1 MGKVI
6 LTPEAIEDILEIY
19 NYILERDG
27 DERAGSIL
35 NRLEKQ
41 VYSLDTLMQRGKFPD
56 ELVPFGNR
64 KVREMQEVSWRIFYR
79 IEKNE
84 VFVLAVLDGRRSMA
98 ELLLERLAR

>member
-1 MGKVI
+1 MPKVI

-27 DERAGSIL
+27 EERAESIL
-35 NRLEKQ
+35 NRLKKQ
-41 VYSLDTLMQRGKFPD
+41 AYSLNKLVQRGKFPD

-64 KVREMQEVSWRIFYR
+64 KVREVQETPWRIFYK

>member
-1 MGKVI
+1 MVKVI

-19 NYILERDG
+19 SYILERDG
-27 DERAGSIL
+27 EEQAESIL
-35 NRLEKQ
+35 SRLEKTA
-41 VYSLDTLMQRGKFPD
+41 YSLNNLVQRGKFPD

-64 KVREMQEVSWRIFYR
+64 KVREVQETPWRIFYR

-98 ELLLERLAR
+98 ELLLERLAL

>member
-1 MGKVI
+1 MVKVI

-27 DERAGSIL
+27 EERAESIL

-41 VYSLDTLMQRGKFPD
+41 AYSLSKLVQRGKFPD

-64 KVREMQEVSWRIFYR
+64 KIREVQETPWRIFYR

-84 VFVLAVLDGRRSMA
+84 VFVLAVLDGRRA
-98 ELLLERLAR
+98 IKELFESRLLQ

>member
-1 MGKVI
+1 MVKVI

-19 NYILERDG
+19 NYILDRDG
-27 DERAGSIL
+27 EERAETIL

-41 VYSLDTLMQRGKFPD
+41 AYSLNKLARRGKFPD

-64 KVREMQEVSWRIFYR
+64 KIREVQETPWRIFYR

-84 VFVLAVLDGRRSMA
+84 VVVLAVLDGRRSMA
-98 ELLLERLAR
+98 DLLLERLAR

>member
-1 MGKVI
+1 MAKVI

-27 DERAGSIL
+27 EERAESIL

-41 VYSLDTLMQRGKFPD
+41 AYSLNKLVQRGKFPD

-64 KVREMQEVSWRIFYR
+64 KVREVQETPWRIFYR

>member
-1 MGKVI
+1 MAKVI

-27 DERAGSIL
+27 EERAESIL
-35 NRLEKQ
+35 SCMEKKA
-41 VYSLDTLMQRGKFPD
+41 YSLDKLIQRDKFPD

-64 KVREMQEVSWRIFYR
+64 KIREVQEAPWRIFYR
-79 IEKNE
+79 IEKND

>member
-6 LTPEAIEDILEIY
+6 LTPEAVEDILEIY

-27 DERAGSIL
+27 EERAEVIL
-35 NRLEKQ
+35 NRLEKKA
-41 VYSLDTLMQRGKFPD
+41 YSLDTLAVRGKFPE

-64 KVREMQEVSWRIFYR
+64 KIREVQETPWRIFYR
-79 IEKNE
+79 VEKDE

>member
-1 MGKVI
+1 MVKVI

-27 DERAGSIL
+27 EEQAESIL

-41 VYSLDTLMQRGKFPD
+41 AYSLNKLVQRGKFPD

-64 KVREMQEVSWRIFYR
+64 KVREVQETPWRIFYR
-79 IEKNE
+79 IEMNE

>member
-1 MGKVI
+1 MVKII
-6 LTPEAIEDILEIY
+6 LTSEAIEDILEIY

-27 DERAGSIL
+27 EERAESIL
-35 NRLEKQ
+35 GRLEKQ
-41 VYSLDTLMQRGKFPD
+41 AYSLNKLVQRGKFPD

-64 KVREMQEVSWRIFYR
+64 KIREVQEAPWRIFYR

-84 VFVLAVLDGRRSMA
+84 VFVLALLDGRRSMA

>member
-27 DERAGSIL
+27 EERAESIL

-41 VYSLDTLMQRGKFPD
+41 AYSLNKLVQRGKFPD

-64 KVREMQEVSWRIFYR
+64 KIREVQETPWRIFYR

-98 ELLLERLAR
+98 ELLLKRLAR

>member
-1 MGKVI
+1 MGNVI

-27 DERAGSIL
+27 EERAESIL

-41 VYSLDTLMQRGKFPD
+41 AYSLNKLVQRGKFPD

-64 KVREMQEVSWRIFYR
+64 KIREVQETPWRIFYR
-79 IEKNE
+79 IEQNE

>member
-1 MGKVI
+1 MAKVI

-19 NYILERDG
+19 AYILERDG
-27 DERAGSIL
+27 EERAEAIL
-35 NRLEKQ
+35 NRLEKTA
-41 VYSLDTLMQRGKFPD
+41 YSLDTFPMRGKFPD
-56 ELVPFGNR
+56 TLVPFGNR
-64 KVREMQEVSWRIFYR
+64 KIREVQETPWRIFYR

>member
-1 MGKVI
+1 MVKVI

-27 DERAGSIL
+27 EEQAESIL
-35 NRLEKQ
+35 SRLEKQ
-41 VYSLDTLMQRGKFPD
+41 AYSLNKLVQRGKFPD

-64 KVREMQEVSWRIFYR
+64 KVREVQETPWRIFYR

>member
-1 MGKVI
+1 MPNVI

-19 NYILERDG
+19 TYILERDG
-27 DERAGSIL
+27 EERAESIL

-41 VYSLDTLMQRGKFPD
+41 AYSLDRLAQRGKFPD
-56 ELVPFGNR
+56 ELTPFGNR
-64 KVREMQEVSWRIFYR
+64 KIREVQEAPWRIFYR
-79 IEKNE
+79 VEKNE

>member
-1 MGKVI
+1 MPKVI

-27 DERAGSIL
+27 EERAESIL

-41 VYSLDTLMQRGKFPD
+41 AYSLNKLVQRGKFPD

-64 KVREMQEVSWRIFYR
+64 KVREVQETPWRIFYK

>member
-1 MGKVI
+1 MAKVI
-6 LTPEAIEDILEIY
+6 LTPEAIEDILAIY

-27 DERAGSIL
+27 EERAESIL
-35 NRLEKQ
+35 SRLEKQ
-41 VYSLDTLMQRGKFPD
+41 AHSLNKLVQRGKFPD

-64 KVREMQEVSWRIFYR
+64 KIREVQETPWRIFYR

>member
-1 MGKVI
+1 MVKVI
-6 LTPEAIEDILEIY
+6 LTPEAVEDILEIY

-27 DERAGSIL
+27 EERAESIL

-41 VYSLDTLMQRGKFPD
+41 AYSLDKLVQRGKFPD

-64 KVREMQEVSWRIFYR
+64 KVREVQETPWRIFYR
-79 IEKNE
+79 IDKND